1 MRKNII
7 GAMLLFIIAVTP
19 IFYSC
24 QSAKNA
30 TTSKM
35 LKFNFEN
42 GKGYD
47 YEMNVNMD
55 QEIMGQ
61 KMKMDMLTYYSMD
74 VTGDDGSMKT
84 VTTTFERIKM
94 DMNVAGMDIS
104 VDSDKKGEP
113 AGDKDPMGIMSKL
126 FGAISGRKFIMK
138 INPEGKVEEVTGV
151 KELATSIADSLGL
164 EGSDR
169 EEIISKFNGQF
180 NEQSMKDQFERV
192 LYIFPNKEIKVGDSW
207 EKNTSSGGQLG
218 GKYASTYT
226 VKEIEGDMVTL
237 EEKSKISSQED
248 GATMKG
254 NVVGLTVVDSRNGLV
269 VSCDQDMTISVTK
282 DGTTVD
288 LKAKNKIKGK
298 AR

>member
-7 GAMLLFIIAVTP
+7 GVMLLFTIAATP
-19 IFYSC
+19 LFYSC

-61 KMKMDMLTYYSMD
+61 KMKMDMFSYYSMD

-104 VDSDKKGEP
+104 IDSDKKV
-113 AGDKDPMGIMSKL
+113 AGDEEGNPMAIMNKL
-126 FGAISGRKFIMK
+126 FGAISGRKFVMK

-164 EGSDR
+164 EGKER
-169 EEIISKFNGQF
+169 EDIVAKFNDQF
-180 NEQSMKDQFERV
+180 GEKSMKDQFERI

-207 EKNTSSGGQLG
+207 EKNTNSGGQLG
-218 GKYASTYT
+218 GKYTSNYT

-237 EEKSKISSQED
+237 EEKSKIAGEEE
-248 GATMKG
+248 GASMKG
-254 NVVGLTVVDSRNGLV
+254 NVVGLIVVDSKNGLV
-269 VSCDQDMTISVTK
+269 VSSDQDMTISVTK

>member
-7 GAMLLFIIAVTP
+7 GAMLLFTIAATP
-19 IFYSC
+19 LFYSC

-47 YEMNVNMD
+47 YEMNVSMD

-61 KMKMDMLTYYSMD
+61 KMKMDMSSYYSMD

-126 FGAISGRKFIMK
+126 FGAIGGRKFIMK
-138 INPEGKVEEVTGV
+138 INSEGKVEEVTGV

-218 GKYASTYT
+218 GKYTSTYT
-226 VKEIEGDMVTL
+226 VKEIEGEMVTL
-237 EEKSKISSQED
+237 EEKSKISSQEE